1 MHADIKILE
10 FSVPAEFVIYYG
22 TSSDT
27 YTNQIEVVVISNH
40 LKYTASNKIEDNK
53 WHDVRVEVDLS
64 EVKVYLD
71 CEPILSWTGEL
82 DRYCAGLIFSAGRG
96 LQPSISQDM

>member
-40 LKYTASNKIEDNK
+40 LKYTASNKIEDNN
-53 WHDVRVEVDLS
+53 HL
-64 EVKVYLD
+64 
-71 CEPILSWTGEL
+71 
-82 DRYCAGLIFSAGRG
+82 
-96 LQPSISQDM
+96 